1 MQRIT
6 NQMINNTLNYNLN
19 KHQTAIDK
27 IQDRL
32 GTGKNVRI
40 PRDNPIST
48 TNQMIYRSRIT
59 EITQY
64 ISNIDESKSRLE
76 EVDTSLQSAL
86 KIFQRIRV
94 LAVQGANGIYTSFER
109 KEAVATEINQ
119 LLEEMLSIANS
130 KGATGR
136 SIFGGHQT
144 GTQEIPDPFVP
155 IYQTPGAEN
164 QADYMTGVEYRGNTG
179 TLKREVASREFI
191 EVNIPGNHAFWAT
204 NQIITS
210 NKDSSDYISETN
222 QAIRIDGEEITIS
235 AGDNLD
241 LIIDKI
247 NNAGLSIK
255 ASKGGRNNLVL
266 ETTTPHQIWLEDAGS
281 GRVLKDLGLISTDS
295 PNPPNNIDPTAIVGG
310 MSVFEMMIQLRDD
323 LIRSDQ
329 ELVGGR
335 DLGLIDLG
343 LENILRHVASIGGKQ
358 NRIQEVAQRSEYAKA
373 NVLEMLSKTE
383 GIDISEEIMNF
394 KWLETVHQYAL
405 AVGAK
410 TIQPTLMDF
419 LR

>member
-6 NQMINNTLNYNLN
+6 NQMINNTLTYNLN
-19 KHQTAIDK
+19 KQQTIMDK
-27 IQDRL
+27 IQDKL
-32 GTGKNVRI
+32 STGKNVRI
-40 PRDNPIST
+40 PRDNPISA

-86 KIFQRIRV
+86 RIFQRIRV

-109 KEAVATEINQ
+109 KEAAATEINQ

-136 SIFGGHQT
+136 SIFGGYQT
-144 GTQEIPDPFVP
+144 GTQDIPNPFVP
-155 IYQTPGAEN
+155 IYQTLTAGN
-164 QADYMTGVEYRGNTG
+164 QEEYMTGVEYRGNTG
-179 TLKREVASREFI
+179 NITREISNGEFI
-191 EVNIPGNHAFWAT
+191 DVNIAGNHAFWAT

-210 NKDSSDYISETN
+210 NKDSTNYASETN
-222 QAIRIDGEEITIS
+222 QAIRIDGKEITIS

-247 NNAGLSIK
+247 NNSGLSVK
-255 ASKGGRNNLVL
+255 ALKGGRNNIVL

-281 GRVLKDLGLISTDS
+281 GRVLKDLGLISTDF
-295 PNPPNNIDPTAIVGG
+295 PNPPNNIDPTAIVDG

-323 LIRSDQ
+323 LISDDYK
-329 ELVGGR
+329 LVGDR

-343 LENILRHVASIGGKQ
+343 LDNVLKHIAAIGGKQ
-358 NRIQEVAQRSEYAKA
+358 NRIEEVAQRSEFAKA

-405 AVGAK
+405 SVGAK